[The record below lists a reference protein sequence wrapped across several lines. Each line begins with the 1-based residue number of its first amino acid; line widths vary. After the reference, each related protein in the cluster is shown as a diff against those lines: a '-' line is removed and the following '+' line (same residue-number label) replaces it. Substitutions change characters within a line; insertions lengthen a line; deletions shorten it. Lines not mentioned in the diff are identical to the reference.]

1 MKRIGLVAFAVVV
14 LGGCGRTHLSA
25 HYGEANR
32 SAYSAQVIHPNAGNE
47 TKAEQ
52 PLDPEESAMVARTYI
67 KSLAPPNGQDQES
80 TGSRILVVPATPPA
94 GAAPPPPE
102 MR

>member
-1 MKRIGLVAFAVVV
+1 MKRLGMIAFAVFA
-14 LGGCGRTHLSA
+14 LSGCDRTHLSA
-25 HYGEANR
+25 HYGEPNR
-32 SAYSAQVIHPNAGNE
+32 NAFHAQVIHPNAGNE
-47 TKAEQ
+47 TKPEQ

-67 KSLAPPNGQDQES
+67 KSLGPANSQDQENTRS
-80 TGSRILVVPATPPA
+80 QILVVPATPPG

>member
-1 MKRIGLVAFAVVV
+1 MKRVGMIAFAVFV
-14 LGGCGRTHLSA
+14 LGGCERTHLSA

-32 SAYSAQVIHPNAGNE
+32 DAYRAQVIHPNAGNE
-47 TKAEQ
+47 TKPEQ

-67 KSLAPPNGQDQES
+67 KSLAPPSMQEQGN
-80 TGSRILVVPATPPA
+80 TPNQILVVPAAPPG
-94 GAAPPPPE
+94 GAAPPPE